1 MKINKFFLL
10 LTILLALSKNGVYS
24 VSTCFTGTM
33 YSGSAAQLQQNLTQT
48 NCPIG
53 ATDACI
59 VIIKLIFFF
68 VFEHNVS
75 IILKFSLFLRV

>member
-10 LTILLALSKNGVYS
+10 LTILLACLKSGVYS
-24 VSTCFTGTM
+24 VSTCYTGTM

-59 VIIKLIFFF
+59 VIFKIIF
-68 VFEHNVS
+68 
-75 IILKFSLFLRV
+75 LLRF

>member
-10 LTILLALSKNGVYS
+10 LTNLLACLKSGVYS
-24 VSTCFTGTM
+24 VSTCYTGTM

-59 VIIKLIFFF
+59 VIFKIIF
-68 VFEHNVS
+68 
-75 IILKFSLFLRV
+75 LLRF

>member
-1 MKINKFFLL
+1 VKKKMKNNKFFLL
-10 LTILLALSKNGVYS
+10 LTILLACLESGVYS
-24 VSTCFTGTM
+24 VSTCYTGTM

-59 VIIKLIFFF
+59 VIFKIIFFF
-68 VFEHNVS
+68 ASAAAN
-75 IILKFSLFLRV
+75 LL